1 MLLNDLKIKVL
12 EEFLRNYQIKLTGS
26 FIAKKKGL
34 NQKSAANTL
43 NELERENILKS
54 KIEGRNKLYY
64 LNLDNRIQSY
74 LISVEYLRTFNFLE
88 KNPIIKEIISKLQSK
103 GILIIF
109 GSYAKNLQKKDSDLD
124 LLIIGNYNE
133 KNIKELEK
141 IYNLEI
147 NIKKYDLSIFKKPDH
162 LFNEVIKDHILIKGG
177 EDFVENLLDNGNS

>member
-1 MLLNDLKIKVL
+1 M
-12 EEFLRNYQIKLTGS
+12 
-26 FIAKKKGL
+26 
-34 NQKSAANTL
+34 
-43 NELERENILKS
+43 
-54 KIEGRNKLYY
+54 
-64 LNLDNRIQSY
+64 
-74 LISVEYLRTFNFLE
+74 
-88 KNPIIKEIISKLQSK
+88 QSK